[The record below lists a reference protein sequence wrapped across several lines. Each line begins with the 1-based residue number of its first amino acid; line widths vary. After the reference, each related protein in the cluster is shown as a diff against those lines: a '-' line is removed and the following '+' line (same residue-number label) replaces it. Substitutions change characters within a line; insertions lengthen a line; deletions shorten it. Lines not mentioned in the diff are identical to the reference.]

1 MLTKIP
7 DFSIFLANKTLKKKI
22 SLANNPILYGID
34 SKFAKKIP

>member
-7 DFSIFLANKTLKKKI
+7 DFSEFLKKKTLKKI

-34 SKFAKKIP
+34 NKYAKKIP